1 MEIKT
6 VSKQYPR
13 QETPPLFSKDS
24 TDLGT
29 LHNFAQY
36 SSVSFANSNKR
47 HVSIN
52 IQRFKTFIAFFR
64 SSITTDI
71 INTLPPSTALTVFN
85 AYVCRRFL
93 YLLTWQQKN
102 TSFLKID
109 STLKIWKDYIT
120 MYKTTKLE
128 WTERMLNKYVIG
140 MVQWA
145 ASKVILS
152 ILYLILFLITN
163 KPPALIQIHFLHI
176 HKDFFGKIDC
186 NHKVSWTIDH
196 GQEC

>member
-64 SSITTDI
+64 SSTSITTDI
-71 INTLPPSTALTVFN
+71 INTSSPSTVLAVFN

-93 YLLTWQQKN
+93 YLLT
-102 TSFLKID
+102 
-109 STLKIWKDYIT
+109 
-120 MYKTTKLE
+120 
-128 WTERMLNKYVIG
+128 
-140 MVQWA
+140 
-145 ASKVILS
+145 
-152 ILYLILFLITN
+152 
-163 KPPALIQIHFLHI
+163 
-176 HKDFFGKIDC
+176 
-186 NHKVSWTIDH
+186 
-196 GQEC
+196 

>member
-52 IQRFKTFIAFFR
+52 IQRFKTFNAFFR

-71 INTLPPSTALTVFN
+71 IITLSPSTALAVLMPMFVVDFCTCWHDN
-85 AYVCRRFL
+85 K
-93 YLLTWQQKN
+93 KN

-186 NHKVSWTIDH
+186 NHKGSWTIDH

>member
-52 IQRFKTFIAFFR
+52 IQRFKTFNAFFR

-71 INTLPPSTALTVFN
+71 INTLSPSSALAVFN

-93 YLLTWQQKN
+93 YLLT
-102 TSFLKID
+102 
-109 STLKIWKDYIT
+109 
-120 MYKTTKLE
+120 
-128 WTERMLNKYVIG
+128 
-140 MVQWA
+140 
-145 ASKVILS
+145 
-152 ILYLILFLITN
+152 
-163 KPPALIQIHFLHI
+163 
-176 HKDFFGKIDC
+176 
-186 NHKVSWTIDH
+186 
-196 GQEC
+196 

>member
-71 INTLPPSTALTVFN
+71 INTLSPSTVLAVVN

-93 YLLTWQQKN
+93 YLLT
-102 TSFLKID
+102 
-109 STLKIWKDYIT
+109 
-120 MYKTTKLE
+120 
-128 WTERMLNKYVIG
+128 
-140 MVQWA
+140 
-145 ASKVILS
+145 
-152 ILYLILFLITN
+152 
-163 KPPALIQIHFLHI
+163 
-176 HKDFFGKIDC
+176 
-186 NHKVSWTIDH
+186 
-196 GQEC
+196 

>member
-1 MEIKT
+1 MKHIFNILLNALPHKSAGIQRLEKTALKHGNKNRIKT
-6 VSKQYPR
+6 ISPTR
-13 QETPPLFSKDS
+13 DPPLFSKDS

-71 INTLPPSTALTVFN
+71 INTLPPSTALAVFN

-93 YLLTWQQKN
+93 YLLT
-102 TSFLKID
+102 
-109 STLKIWKDYIT
+109 
-120 MYKTTKLE
+120 
-128 WTERMLNKYVIG
+128 
-140 MVQWA
+140 
-145 ASKVILS
+145 
-152 ILYLILFLITN
+152 
-163 KPPALIQIHFLHI
+163 
-176 HKDFFGKIDC
+176 
-186 NHKVSWTIDH
+186 
-196 GQEC
+196 